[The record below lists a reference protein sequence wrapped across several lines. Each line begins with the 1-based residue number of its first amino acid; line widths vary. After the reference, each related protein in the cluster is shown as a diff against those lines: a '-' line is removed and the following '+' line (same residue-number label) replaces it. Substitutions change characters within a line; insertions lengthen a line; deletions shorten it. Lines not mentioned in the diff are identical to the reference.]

1 MNGERI
7 KGTKLI
13 FGAMNKSLEGIIM
26 KKSHLFPLLAAT
38 AVSQVALA
46 SYSSDQKSEQPNFVL
61 IFCDDMGY
69 GDLGCYGNPTIHT
82 PLHTNKR
89 FEGKSNRGLY
99 GDVVE
104 ELDWSVG
111 EVLKALKDTGL
122 DENTL
127 VVFTSDNG
135 PWLVQGLNGGSA
147 GALRQGK
154 STCWEGGLRV
164 PAVFRMPSRITPCT
178 QQGIM
183 AAMDILPTFLNMAGI
198 PLPKEL
204 TLDGTG
210 QTSMLWEQGKS
221 SRDEM
226 YYWRGSHL
234 LAVRKG
240 PWKIHFSTLTDPYTR
255 QAVWERPET
264 PFLYN
269 VEEDISEQYE
279 VSQKYPEVVKEL
291 VELAE
296 NHKAEMKI
304 KASVCDFGR

>member
-1 MNGERI
+1 
-7 KGTKLI
+7 
-13 FGAMNKSLEGIIM
+13 M

-183 AAMDILPTFLNMAGI
+183 AAMDI
-198 PLPKEL
+198 
-204 TLDGTG
+204 
-210 QTSMLWEQGKS
+210 
-221 SRDEM
+221 
-226 YYWRGSHL
+226 
-234 LAVRKG
+234 
-240 PWKIHFSTLTDPYTR
+240 
-255 QAVWERPET
+255 
-264 PFLYN
+264 
-269 VEEDISEQYE
+269 
-279 VSQKYPEVVKEL
+279 
-291 VELAE
+291 
-296 NHKAEMKI
+296 
-304 KASVCDFGR
+304 